1 MANTDSN
8 SATTTA
14 NAAVQSNHTDDSI
27 VGSRDMNMLD
37 RMAMAHLFVQQRRY
51 KARMYRDLVLFLVFY
66 SLFLAAVFLQ
76 RDVNTAH
83 HTESTLRDTF
93 IDEEFLYEDA
103 FVLKNL
109 EAIGEVEEFWQWT
122 LGPFLGG
129 VSQQSPA
136 EQGFI
141 KRFNRLIG
149 SPRVRQFRVRDDQC
163 LIAAEIEPFY
173 GDTGCYA
180 LFSDDSASTAPY
192 GPSLDSFNS
201 TVGLDAF
208 GVNPCASQNALP
220 GFCHRDTTSPPIYGR
235 VATWYGA
242 GGYYVDLSYNADQAR
257 LQLEAL
263 RDSNWIDLQTSAI
276 VFTVNVF
283 NPNVAMFV
291 NMIILV
297 EFTPGG
303 GFIMSHNFRSF
314 RSDLYHSTID
324 FVRLAIE
331 IVWVVMLTLWLVYT
345 VWQMWEVK
353 RVHGSVALWLIRP
366 WWNLVDLVNKIVFL
380 ATTVL
385 YALFCYRLD
394 RFKASIVDLN
404 QDTDFVKVEE
414 LSYDWVLLFNI
425 VAVNIIISTFTI
437 FKFLNVNPRM
447 SMMWKTL
454 EKAIPD
460 LVAFLIFFAI
470 IFLTFVTAA
479 YLMFG
484 SKLSNFRTYTK
495 SIFACFNMLLGD
507 FSYEDME
514 EKGNRYFAPFFLTLF
529 MILVTFILVNMFLA
543 IVQDAYVVVQTKYA
557 NRPTLSVALR
567 HWVSSQADKVRTC
580 IGKAL
585 PSETG
590 ELAVVEISNARLKR
604 YLQQLN
610 VQDGSDLT
618 FEQIMRAL
626 PNAPEAHVEYLY
638 NLVGDPDA
646 LRAAREAADAA
657 EAEGEDG
664 PEDDADVARDDPQRQ
679 GPIEMPDVLRSLL
692 SLEDRL
698 AALETE
704 MLNAQVRR
712 LQTGSGDGMSA
723 SGGGLSGASGGRG
736 VLNRLKSTKN
746 IFASRNTQ
754 DYERAAASAASRPDD
769 VFGSLPPLPSA
780 ALQSSGASAELQ
792 SNLSNVAT
800 AIRQNNRRS
809 RMFQSGPQLDNNN
822 Q

>member
-1 MANTDSN
+1 
-8 SATTTA
+8 
-14 NAAVQSNHTDDSI
+14 
-27 VGSRDMNMLD
+27 MNMLD

-103 FVLKNL
+103 FVLKNF

-129 VSQQSPA
+129 ISQQSPA

-192 GPSLDSFNS
+192 GRRSTRSTLPSAWTPLASIR
-201 TVGLDAF
+201 A
-208 GVNPCASQNALP
+208 PSQNALP

-314 RSDLYHSTID
+314 RSDLYHSTD
-324 FVRLAIE
+324 RLCAPGDRDRLGGHADA
-331 IVWVVMLTLWLVYT
+331 VARLHCLADV
-345 VWQMWEVK
+345 EVK

-366 WWNLVDLVNKIVFL
+366 WWNLVDLVNKIVFV

-657 EAEGEDG
+657 EAEGDDG
-664 PEDDADVARDDPQRQ
+664 PEDDADAARRRPAAP
-679 GPIEMPDVLRSLL
+679 GA
-692 SLEDRL
+692 DRNARRAAL
-698 AALETE
+698 AAQPRGSTGGTRDRD
-704 MLNAQVRR
+704 AQRAGAPTANWIGRR
-712 LQTGSGDGMSA
+712 HERQWRRSALRGPGSGRPWRAQSTQVDKEHFRVA
-723 SGGGLSGASGGRG
+723 QHTGL
-736 VLNRLKSTKN
+736 
-746 IFASRNTQ
+746 
-754 DYERAAASAASRPDD
+754 
-769 VFGSLPPLPSA
+769 
-780 ALQSSGASAELQ
+780 
-792 SNLSNVAT
+792 
-800 AIRQNNRRS
+800 
-809 RMFQSGPQLDNNN
+809 
-822 Q
+822 